1 GGIGGYAYKGFGGG
15 VGGIGGGVIGGVGGF
30 IGGHKNVVEA
40 KKP

>member
-1 GGIGGYAYKGFGGG
+1 

-40 KKP
+40 KKPW